1 MKRLIISGL
10 LLIIMVGF
18 GIGTLVYIDR
28 SCSQTIDQA
37 ELAKQAIDRQD
48 YQPAAEEIGVMETDW
63 NEKEPYL
70 CLFVRQ
76 GELEEI
82 SRQMASLSDLLA
94 HRDFSEASASLNRI
108 ISIAD
113 HIKTTE
119 KPFPLYIF

>member
-10 LLIIMVGF
+10 LLIIMVGI
-18 GIGTLVYIDR
+18 GISTLIYIDH

-48 YQPAAEEIGVMETDW
+48 YQTATEEIGVLETDW

-70 CLFVRQ
+70 CLFVRH

-94 HRDFSEASASLNRI
+94 HQDFSEASASLNRI